1 MVPIMILRLFVTT
14 ILLLP
19 LFAAIGGAAEDPI
32 QEQVISLISE
42 IDSYISWPE
51 SKAGDN
57 GNPFFVAVLGK
68 SALATRVKE
77 LNRTKL
83 PDGRKIRV
91 RIVRGDLL
99 PSNAHIVI
107 NVLDDEKMVAKFLK
121 KLVGTSTLTISTG
134 DINVGTI
141 LHLSIADVDG
151 KKTVRTTLDAK
162 QAAAEGLEIKSK
174 LKKLTVAL
182 DDNS

>member
-1 MVPIMILRLFVTT
+1 MAPIMTLRLFVIT
-14 ILLLP
+14 IPLLL
-19 LFAAIGGAAEDPI
+19 LATALGAAEDPI
-32 QEQVISLISE
+32 QEQVVSIISD
-42 IDSYISWPE
+42 IDSYVSWPE

-57 GNPFFVAVLGK
+57 GDPFFVAVLGK
-68 SALATRVKE
+68 SPLATRVRE

-107 NVLDDEKMVAKFLK
+107 NSLADEKMAAKFLK

-134 DINVGTI
+134 DIHLSTI

-151 KKTVRTTLDAK
+151 KQEVRTTLNAK
-162 QAAAEGLEIKSK
+162 MAADEKLEIKSK
-174 LKKLTVAL
+174 LKKLTVAI
-182 DDNS
+182 DGNS